1 MSIFVSKLR
10 PVCFF
15 ASVST
20 FLSHRLDEEEE
31 SEEEHVHALDLRICK
46 VNESISR
53 HNASN
58 IWNPNSNLE
67 STSEQNPNMVSG
79 ESQPNPEENPVDS
92 GMSLRI
98 PGLDSG
104 VSARN
109 PSGSPSR
116 PDNSD
121 TPLPPL
127 IAPAQSPPR

>member
-1 MSIFVSKLR
+1 M
-10 PVCFF
+10 
-15 ASVST
+15 
-20 FLSHRLDEEEE
+20 
-31 SEEEHVHALDLRICK
+31 HALDLRICK

-67 STSEQNPNMVSG
+67 STSVQNPNIVSS
-79 ESQPNPEENPVDS
+79 ESQSNPQESPVDS
-92 GMSLRI
+92 GISLRM
-98 PGLDSG
+98 PGLESG
-104 VSARN
+104 VSTRN

-127 IAPAQSPPR
+127 IAPIQSPPR